1 MIDVRTIKAAIDQ
14 VGSSSREEFDETM
27 REYLESML
35 QDEDA
40 YDDLEALTDAV
51 QPFLNDD
58 RQAAENLVI
67 SLAQETG
74 ERVINAAAGPP
85 NNASCSHARN
95 LKDCSSDEGNDSS
108 SSPVSVPLSTTIE
121 PLSVPAQKQ
130 TAKSHAAQRKER
142 RRKKRQAKKKQA
154 ENEPSTANSDSS
166 GSEHEKINDV
176 VARLNKRSE
185 QELNEMDDY
194 SSAWEQQVANSKDSP
209 VIWGGRGCGGRGVN
223 RGKGIY
229 KGKDAVVNQL
239 TLSYGGG
246 RDLLYETHLVIAH
259 GHRYGLMGPNGVGKS
274 TLLKRIASGTVP
286 GWPLHL
292 TVHMVEQEVLGSSR
306 SALECMREV
315 VSGGGSARK
324 GKELEEEVA
333 LLETVLDDPNTNAE
347 DMESAA
353 ERLSE
358 IYDELEALDNN
369 DDIQGNDEEKDNVF
383 SGLDKRA
390 KTILKGLQFKESML
404 NLPGTLLSGGW
415 RIRVALAQAL
425 YLEPDILLLDEP
437 TNHLD
442 LSAIMFLENYLVE
455 KAMTVVVVSHD
466 GHFLDAIC
474 TDIIKFE
481 PTGKLKYH
489 VGNYTSFRNMEEQ
502 SWARNS
508 SKADAVARKEKKAQ
522 EFIQKQRSMS
532 NSKHRDDNKQRQ
544 AAERQKKLSRIG
556 LFSEN
561 GQKFKLLAEG
571 NRKSGGSNRAGH
583 IFGNYKT
590 SSGMESFFVSNEQVA
605 FGENKQQLNFKFPAA
620 PPLKGGGSGRQMP
633 LITME
638 DCFFRYDKEE
648 KFSSWLLQDVSL
660 RVDYGSRI
668 AVVGKNGAGKST
680 LLNILS
686 SKLEVNRGEFHSHP
700 NLRVAHIAQH
710 HIEHLGAF
718 LELSPVEY
726 FLQQHQAKNKEE
738 ARQFLG
744 GFGLVGPLALQ
755 GIGTLSGGQKARLA
769 FATVLY
775 AEPHVLILDE
785 PTNHLDRDSL
795 DSLAKAVEKFQGA
808 VVIVSHNQDFM
819 SRCAT
824 EMWTVADT
832 SVKVEVADGEVDTF
846 NDVFERYKEGL
857 KQEFRKK

>member
-1 MIDVRTIKAAIDQ
+1 MIEVSTIKAAMDQ
-14 VGSSSREEFDETM
+14 HVDSSSQEEFDETM
-27 REYLESML
+27 REYLENIL

-40 YDDLEALTDAV
+40 YDDLEALTDTV
-51 QPFLNDD
+51 QPLLNDN
-58 RQAAENLVI
+58 RQAAENLVKFL
-67 SLAQETG
+67 SQETRD
-74 ERVINAAAGPP
+74 RVKAVSTTPIISP
-85 NNASCSHARN
+85 NNVSKI
-95 LKDCSSDEGNDSS
+95 KDYSSDEGNDSS
-108 SSPVSVPLSTTIE
+108 SSPMSTPLSTMIA
-121 PLSVPAQKQ
+121 PAQEEKA
-130 TAKSHAAQRKER
+130 AKSHAAQRKER
-142 RRKKRQAKKKQA
+142 RRQKRQAHKKQAKKKSSA
-154 ENEPSTANSDSS
+154 ANSDA
-166 GSEHEKINDV
+166 EENINDV
-176 VARLNKRSE
+176 VARLNMRSA

-194 SSAWEQQVANSKDSP
+194 SSAWQQQVKNSEDNP
-209 VIWGGRGCGGRGVN
+209 VIWGGRGFGGRGVN

-246 RDLLYETHLVIAH
+246 RDLLYETHLVISH

-292 TVHMVEQEVLGSSR
+292 TVQMVEQEVLGSSC
-306 SALECMREV
+306 SAVECMREV
-315 VSGGGSARK
+315 VRGGGGSKR
-324 GKELEEEVA
+324 EEHEKEVA
-333 LLETVLDDPNTNAE
+333 LLETVLDDPNTKAD

-358 IYDELEALDNN
+358 IYEELEALDNN
-369 DDIQGNDEEKDNVF
+369 SDSQAANDEEKDNTF

-415 RIRVALAQAL
+415 RMRVALAQAL

-442 LSAIMFLENYLVE
+442 LSAIMFLENYLVD

-474 TDIIKFE
+474 TDMIKFE

-489 VGNYTSFRNMEEQ
+489 VGNYTSFREMEEQ

-508 SKADAVARKEKKAQ
+508 NKADAVARKEKKAK

-571 NRKSGGSNRAGH
+571 NTKNGGSNRAGH

-605 FGENKQQLNFKFPAA
+605 FGETKQQLNFKFPAA
-620 PPLKGGGSGRQMP
+620 PPLKGGGSQLP

-638 DCFFRYDKEE
+638 DCCFRYDKDE
-648 KFSSWLLQDVSL
+648 KSSSSSSWFLQDVSL

-680 LLNILS
+680 LLNLLS
-686 SKLEVNRGEFHSHP
+686 GKLAVNRGEFNSHP

-726 FLQQHQAKNKEE
+726 FLQQHQAKSEEE

-755 GIGTLSGGQKARLA
+755 LIGTLSGGQKARLD
-769 FATVLY
+769 FATVMY
-775 AEPHVLILDE
+775 TEPHVLILDE

-824 EMWTVADT
+824 EMWTVANNR
-832 SVKVEVADGEVDTF
+832 VKVEVADGEVATF

-857 KQEFRKK
+857 KKEFRKK